1 MFCAMSRVAGLRP
14 QAATRC
20 WRQVLPCV
28 ASGLLLTGCGWM
40 PFSRPRTAQEDLI
53 QQLLYDA
60 PGQSSLPKGQPAR
73 RSRSDPLIPT
83 GPNRSSRVEPALLTL
98 DSLQRCLR
106 SRGIPAETIQE
117 ANPTNYDSREQQDA
131 EGQPVES
138 APRIIV
144 LHETVASEE
153 DTLNLFRTPHP
164 NESDQ
169 ASYHMLIPED
179 GRRVRIVDDGKRAF
193 GAGNSAFSNYTIR
206 LKPNTPGS
214 INNIALHLSF
224 VSPPDGRGEAP
235 THSGYSPRQYR
246 SAAAQVL
253 LWQATYGIP
262 LDLLTTHKAVDRSQ
276 TRTDPRSFDWRTF
289 LSTHHQLATACGLE
303 IYTARR

>member
-1 MFCAMSRVAGLRP
+1 MSHAWGLRT
-14 QAATRC
+14 QVAMRC
-20 WRQVLPCV
+20 WRQVMPCLT
-28 ASGLLLTGCGWM
+28 SGLLLTGCGWL
-40 PFSRPRTAQEDLI
+40 PFSKPQTAQEDLI
-53 QQLLYDA
+53 QQLLYDS
-60 PGQSSLPKGQPAR
+60 PGRSSPPEGKPPNRAGSNPPIPSTP
-73 RSRSDPLIPT
+73 SRSSQVAPP
-83 GPNRSSRVEPALLTL
+83 LTL
-98 DSLQRCLR
+98 DTLQRCLL
-106 SRGIPAETIQE
+106 SRGIPAETNQ
-117 ANPTNYDSREQQDA
+117 AADPTNYDNRERQDA
-131 EGQPVES
+131 EGRPVES

-179 GRRVRIVDDGKRAF
+179 GRRVRIVSDSKRAF

-224 VSPPDGRGEAP
+224 VSPPDGRGEAA
-235 THSGYSPRQYR
+235 THSGYSLRQYR

-262 LDLLTTHKAVDRSQ
+262 LSLLTTHKAVDQSQ
-276 TRTDPRSFDWRTF
+276 TRTDPRSLDWRAF
-289 LSTHHQLATACGLE
+289 LSAHSKLATACGLQMD
-303 IYTARR
+303 ADRR